1 MKKLLMVA
9 AFSAICAAQSFAQ
22 ISFGVRGNF
31 GASFFSITEDEE
43 HKLGKEWASL
53 VAEIFQDST
62 GDTVNPSYE
71 VSNKSQGTGGFSL
84 WANYA
89 LPNVAS
95 GLGVQAEL
103 GFLFNNGTKIS
114 ATSKATASGVTVKM
128 DADIEM
134 SYTTLELPLLVTYT
148 FNKGG
153 RFEITPCAGFYL
165 SFPLGKMKMDMS
177 ASGEVS
183 ASGGYKQEVPE
194 ESQSEEYKIDT
205 ACLVGT
211 AFGVD
216 FAVNFGEHIAGTFGG
231 RYMIDF
237 NKLKVDGDEVA
248 RRNALMFSA
257 GLRYRM

>member
-1 MKKLLMVA
+1 MKKLLIVA
-9 AFSAICAAQSFAQ
+9 AFSALCAAQSFAQ

-43 HKLGKEWASL
+43 HKLGNSL
-53 VAEIFQDST
+53 ATLLQNELSEY
-62 GDTVNPSYE
+62 NPTMSYE

-89 LPNVAS
+89 LENVAS

-114 ATSKATASGVTVKM
+114 ASTTATASGVTAKM

-134 SYTTLELPLLVTYT
+134 SYTTLELPVLVTYT

-165 SFPLGKMKMDMS
+165 AFPLGKMKMDIS
-177 ASGEVS
+177 ASGEAS
-183 ASGGYKQEVPE
+183 ALGGLYKQEIPE